1 MTQKAPE
8 RLKQY
13 LSSFPCVAILRG
25 ITPEEV
31 LSIGETLLKE
41 GIQIIE
47 VPLNSPRPFES
58 IERLQKHF
66 GEDALIGA
74 GTVLR
79 LEELLRVHEIGGQ
92 LIVSPHCDT
101 ALIQQTLNLHMVS
114 IPGVFTP
121 TEAFEAIHK
130 GAHALKWFPA
140 QGVSPSYFRAMNAVL
155 PPDIPALA
163 VGGVGPETMQ
173 MYWDAGLRGFGVG
186 GALYKPGDT
195 AEDVQKKAS
204 SLRQAWEQMDK
215 ES

>member
-31 LSIGETLLKE
+31 LPIGEILLKE
-41 GIQIIE
+41 GIQLIE

-79 LEELLRVHEIGGQ
+79 L
-92 LIVSPHCDT
+92 
-101 ALIQQTLNLHMVS
+101 
-114 IPGVFTP
+114 
-121 TEAFEAIHK
+121 
-130 GAHALKWFPA
+130 
-140 QGVSPSYFRAMNAVL
+140 
-155 PPDIPALA
+155 
-163 VGGVGPETMQ
+163 
-173 MYWDAGLRGFGVG
+173 
-186 GALYKPGDT
+186 
-195 AEDVQKKAS
+195 
-204 SLRQAWEQMDK
+204 
-215 ES
+215 